1 MPRGVK
7 GSGKSKKAAKTAKTR
22 KPYPTHEE
30 RLIAVDADIER
41 LTKLNEER
49 VELVKKTEE
58 KLAERKIALQ
68 RSEDM
73 LLKAQA
79 KREKIISVRIARRR
93 SRGRQADS
101 GGARR
106 QAQRVVGEGA
116 PRPKRLNAKN
126 HNALLAAIEESGK
139 SVR

>member
-7 GSGKSKKAAKTAKTR
+7 GSGKPKKAAKTAKTR

-30 RLIAVDADIER
+30 RLIAADADIER

-79 KREKIISVRIARRR
+79 KREKIISVMN
-93 SRGRQADS
+93 
-101 GGARR
+101 
-106 QAQRVVGEGA
+106 
-116 PRPKRLNAKN
+116 RPKKEPVVKLTPEERAAKRR
-126 HNALLAAIEESGK
+126 ES
-139 SVR
+139 

>member
-1 MPRGVK
+1 MNMPRGVK

-79 KREKIISVRIARRR
+79 KREKIISVMN
-93 SRGRQADS
+93 
-101 GGARR
+101 
-106 QAQRVVGEGA
+106 
-116 PRPKRLNAKN
+116 RPKK
-126 HNALLAAIEESGK
+126 EPVGK
-139 SVR
+139 LTPE

>member
-7 GSGKSKKAAKTAKTR
+7 GSGKPKKAAKTAKTR

-58 KLAERKIALQ
+58 KLAERKIA
-68 RSEDM
+68 
-73 LLKAQA
+73 
-79 KREKIISVRIARRR
+79 RR
-93 SRGRQADS
+93 
-101 GGARR
+101 
-106 QAQRVVGEGA
+106 
-116 PRPKRLNAKN
+116 
-126 HNALLAAIEESGK
+126 
-139 SVR
+139 

>member
-7 GSGKSKKAAKTAKTR
+7 GSGKPKKAAKTAKTR

-30 RLIAVDADIER
+30 RLIAVDTDIER

-79 KREKIISVRIARRR
+79 KREKIISVMNRPKKEPVVKLTPEERAAKRKSRWRRR
-93 SRGRQADS
+93 
-101 GGARR
+101 ARS
-106 QAQRVVGEGA
+106 
-116 PRPKRLNAKN
+116 KRLNAKN
-126 HNALLAAIEESGK
+126 STHCLPRSRRAA
-139 SVR
+139 RA